1 MRPATRRMTRM
12 LRTAPVLSLPVV
24 AVLLLVPAGCSGSA
38 PAAPSTGS
46 AASSTAAPSSGR
58 SPTASAQ
65 QTAPPQRNTT
75 MNIGLTFDGHRVDA
89 ASNDSAA
96 ARDLAALLPLE
107 LSLADFQAQEKTA
120 DLPARLSTDGAPAGA
135 TPRAGDIAYY
145 APWGNLAL
153 YYRDAPYA
161 EGLVVIGR
169 MAPAGV
175 AMLAE
180 ADHVTISQGG

>member
-1 MRPATRRMTRM
+1 
-12 LRTAPVLSLPVV
+12 
-24 AVLLLVPAGCSGSA
+24 
-38 PAAPSTGS
+38 
-46 AASSTAAPSSGR
+46 
-58 SPTASAQ
+58 
-65 QTAPPQRNTT
+65 